1 MANSKQAEKRAR
13 QAVNRRARNMS
24 QRSRMRTCIK
34 GVKKAVVDGDK
45 DEANKRF
52 REAMPAIDAMVTKG
66 IIHKNTAAR
75 YKSRLNASIRG
86 L

>member
-13 QAVNRRARNMS
+13 QAVSRRARNMS
-24 QRSRMRTCIK
+24 HRSRMRTQVK
-34 GVKKAVVDGDK
+34 GVKKAVAEGDK

-52 REAMPAIDAMVTKG
+52 REAAPAIDAMVSKG
-66 IIHKNTAAR
+66 IVHKNTAAR
-75 YKSRLNASIRG
+75 YKSRLNASIKA